1 MLWSEVLRSGQLRG
15 HWVALEHVRY
25 SGGSAQPAEGDLVD
39 SDEDLAILCA
49 RMRASDRSNCAVVFV
64 DEAPSSSKL
73 TALRR
78 SS

>member
-1 MLWSEVLRSGQLRG
+1 
-15 HWVALEHVRY
+15 VALEHVRY
-25 SGGSAQPAEGDLVD
+25 SGGSPQPAEGDLVD

-64 DEAPSSSKL
+64 DEAPASTRL
-73 TALRR
+73 PARRR